1 MTTVAKMR
9 KFKWRTNTIVL
20 LALLSVAI
28 TTLYPLFYVVM
39 TSSRT
44 LEDYNKNAYGLPK
57 FFTLDSYRILI
68 NNYSLDTAA
77 RNTIIVVGL
86 SLATSLIFSSLAGFA
101 LAKYDF
107 PGSKAINWSFIAV
120 MLLPSQI
127 LIIPIYLLLSKFSL
141 VGHLPGLMFVYI
153 GTNIPFGVFFLKS
166 TFNAVPDTILDAA
179 RIDGA
184 GFFTSFFRIAI
195 PNAAAGITTLAVL
208 QFLGMWNELL
218 YAYLILPD
226 QEMRLL
232 TPALASIGGRYTT
245 NQPLVAAA
253 LCITA
258 TPTIILLAMSS
269 KYLVRGVPTGT
280 GSS

>member
-1 MTTVAKMR
+1 MS
-9 KFKWRTNTIVL
+9 KFRWRTNTIVF
-20 LALLSVAI
+20 LALLSAAV
-28 TTLYPLFYVVM
+28 TTLYPLIYVAI
-39 TSSRT
+39 TSART
-44 LEDYNKNAYGLPK
+44 LEDYVKNAYGLPK

-68 NNYSLDTAA
+68 ENYSLGTAA
-77 RNTIIVVGL
+77 RNTVIVVGA
-86 SLATSLIFSSLAGFA
+86 SLAIALVFSSLAGFA

-107 PGSKAINWSFIAV
+107 PGSKFMNWSFIAV
-120 MLLPSQI
+120 MLLQSQ
-127 LIIPIYLLLSKFSL
+127 
-141 VGHLPGLMFVYI
+141 
-153 GTNIPFGVFFLKS
+153 TNIPFGVFFLKS
-166 TFNAVPDTILDAA
+166 TFSAVPDTILDAA

-184 GFFTSFFRIAI
+184 GFFTSFFKIAI

-226 QEMRLL
+226 QATRLL

-258 TPTIILLAMSS
+258 TPTLILLAMSS
-269 KYLVRGVPTGT
+269 KYLVRGVSTGI
-280 GSS
+280 GSSS

>member
-1 MTTVAKMR
+1 MR
-9 KFKWRTNTIVL
+9 KFSLRTNLLIF
-20 LALLSVAI
+20 LALLSAAI
-28 TTLYPLFYVVM
+28 TTLYPLFYVAM
-39 TSSRT
+39 TSART
-44 LEDYNKNAYGLPK
+44 LEDYNKNAYGIPK
-57 FFTLDSYRILI
+57 FFTLDSFRILI
-68 NNYSLDTAA
+68 ENYSLGTAT
-77 RNTIIVVGL
+77 RNTVTVVGI
-86 SLATSLIFSSLAGFA
+86 SLLTAIIFSSFAGFA

-107 PGSKAINWSFIAV
+107 PGSKAMNWSFIAV

-127 LIIPIYLLLSKFSL
+127 LIIPIYLLLSKFEL
-141 VGHLPGLMFVYI
+141 VGHLHGLMFVYI

-166 TFNAVPDTILDAA
+166 VFSAVPDTILDAA

-184 GFFTSFFRIAI
+184 GFFKSFFKIAV

-226 QEMRLL
+226 QSQRLL

-258 TPTIILLAMSS
+258 APTLILLAMSS
-269 KYLVRGVPTGT
+269 KYLVRGISTGI
-280 GSS
+280 GNS

>member
-1 MTTVAKMR
+1 MR
-9 KFKWRTNTIVL
+9 KFSGYTRLLIF

-28 TTLYPLFYVVM
+28 TTLYPLLYVAM
-39 TSSRT
+39 TSART
-44 LEDYNKNAYGLPK
+44 LEDYVKNAYGLPK
-57 FFTLDSYRILI
+57 FFTIDSYRILI
-68 NNYSLDTAA
+68 ENYSLGTAA
-77 RNTIIVVGL
+77 KNTIIVVGL
-86 SLATSLIFSSLAGFA
+86 SLFTTLIFAAFAGFA

-141 VGHLPGLMFVYI
+141 VGHLYGLMFVYI

-166 TFNAVPDTILDAA
+166 TFSAVPDSILDAA

-184 GFFTSFFRIAI
+184 GFFKSFFLIAL

-218 YAYLILPD
+218 YAFLILPD
-226 QEMRLL
+226 QSQRLL

-258 TPTIILLAMSS
+258 IPTLILLAMSS
-269 KYLVRGVPTGT
+269 KYLVRGASTGI
-280 GSS
+280 GSSS

>member
-1 MTTVAKMR
+1 MR
-9 KFKWRTNTIVL
+9 KFKWRANIIIF
-20 LALLSVAI
+20 LALLSVAV
-28 TTLYPLFYVVM
+28 TTLYPLFYVAI
-39 TSSRT
+39 TSGRT
-44 LEDYNKNAYGLPK
+44 LEDYVKNAYGLPK

-68 NNYSLDTAA
+68 NNYSLGAAA
-77 RNTIIVVGL
+77 RNTVIVVGV
-86 SLATSLIFSSLAGFA
+86 SLATSIVFSSLAGFA

-107 PGSKAINWSFIAV
+107 PGSKIINWSFIAV

-141 VGHLPGLMFVYI
+141 VGHLHGLMFVYI

-166 TFNAVPDTILDAA
+166 TFSAVPDTILDAA

-184 GFFTSFFRIAI
+184 GFFTSFFKIAI
-195 PNAAAGITTLAVL
+195 PNAAAGLTTLAVL

-226 QEMRLL
+226 QGMRLL

-253 LCITA
+253 LRITA
-258 TPTIILLAMSS
+258 TPTLILLAISS
-269 KYLVRGVPTGT
+269 KYLVRGVSTGI

>member
-1 MTTVAKMR
+1 MR
-9 KFKWRTNTIVL
+9 KFSLRTNLLIF
-20 LALLSVAI
+20 LALLSAAI
-28 TTLYPLFYVVM
+28 TTLYPLFYVAM
-39 TSSRT
+39 TSART
-44 LEDYNKNAYGLPK
+44 LEDYNKNAYGIPK
-57 FFTLDSYRILI
+57 FFTLDSFRILI
-68 NNYSLDTAA
+68 ENYSLGTAA
-77 RNTIIVVGL
+77 RNTVTVVGI
-86 SLATSLIFSSLAGFA
+86 SLLTAIIFSSFAGFA

-107 PGSKAINWSFIAV
+107 PGSKAMNWSFIAV

-127 LIIPIYLLLSKFSL
+127 LIIPIYLLLSKFEL
-141 VGHLPGLMFVYI
+141 VGHLHGLMFVYI

-166 TFNAVPDTILDAA
+166 VFSAVPDTILDAA

-184 GFFTSFFRIAI
+184 GFFKSFFKIAV

-226 QEMRLL
+226 QSQRLL

-258 TPTIILLAMSS
+258 APTLILLAMSS
-269 KYLVRGVPTGT
+269 KYLVRGVSTGI
-280 GSS
+280 GNS

>member
-1 MTTVAKMR
+1 VR
-9 KFKWRTNTIVL
+9 KFSGYTRLLIF

-28 TTLYPLFYVVM
+28 TTLYPLLYVAM
-39 TSSRT
+39 TSART
-44 LEDYNKNAYGLPK
+44 LEDYVKNAYGLPK
-57 FFTLDSYRILI
+57 FFTIDSYRILI
-68 NNYSLDTAA
+68 ENYSLGTAA
-77 RNTIIVVGL
+77 KNTIIVVGL
-86 SLATSLIFSSLAGFA
+86 SLFTALIFAAFAGFA

-141 VGHLPGLMFVYI
+141 VGHLYGLMFVYI

-166 TFNAVPDTILDAA
+166 TFSAVPDSILDAA

-184 GFFTSFFRIAI
+184 GFFKSFFLIAL

-218 YAYLILPD
+218 YAFLILPD
-226 QEMRLL
+226 QSQRLL

-258 TPTIILLAMSS
+258 IPTLILLAMSS
-269 KYLVRGVPTGT
+269 KYLVRGASTGI
-280 GSS
+280 GSSS

>member
-1 MTTVAKMR
+1 MR
-9 KFKWRTNTIVL
+9 KFKWRANIIIF
-20 LALLSVAI
+20 LALLSVAV
-28 TTLYPLFYVVM
+28 TTLYPLFYVAI
-39 TSSRT
+39 TSGRT
-44 LEDYNKNAYGLPK
+44 LEDYVKNAYGLPK

-68 NNYSLDTAA
+68 NNYSLGAAA
-77 RNTIIVVGL
+77 RNTVIVVGV
-86 SLATSLIFSSLAGFA
+86 SLATSIVFSSLAGFA

-107 PGSKAINWSFIAV
+107 PGSKIINWSFIAV

-141 VGHLPGLMFVYI
+141 VGHLHGLMFVYI

-166 TFNAVPDTILDAA
+166 TFSAVPDTILDAA

-184 GFFTSFFRIAI
+184 GFFTSFFKIAI
-195 PNAAAGITTLAVL
+195 PNAAAGLTTLAVL

-226 QEMRLL
+226 QGMRLL
-232 TPALASIGGRYTT
+232 TLALASIGGRYTT

-258 TPTIILLAMSS
+258 TPTLILLAISS
-269 KYLVRGVPTGT
+269 KYLVRGVSTGI

>member
-1 MTTVAKMR
+1 VR
-9 KFKWRTNTIVL
+9 KFSWCTNTIVF
-20 LALLSVAI
+20 LALFSVAI
-28 TTLYPLFYVVM
+28 TTLYPLFYVAI
-39 TSSRT
+39 TSART
-44 LEDYNKNAYGLPK
+44 LEDYVKNAYGLPK
-57 FFTLDSYRILI
+57 FFTLESYRILI
-68 NNYSLDTAA
+68 DNYSLGTAA
-77 RNTIIVVGL
+77 RNTVIVVGV
-86 SLATSLIFSSLAGFA
+86 SLTTALIFSSLAGFA

-107 PGSKAINWSFIAV
+107 PGSKVINWSFIAV

-127 LIIPIYLLLSKFSL
+127 LIIPIYLLLSKFGL
-141 VGHLPGLMFVYI
+141 VGHLHGLMFVYI

-166 TFNAVPDTILDAA
+166 TFSAVPDTILDAA

-184 GFFTSFFRIAI
+184 GFFTSFFKIAI

-226 QEMRLL
+226 QGMRLL

-258 TPTIILLAMSS
+258 TPTLILLAFSS
-269 KYLVRGVPTGT
+269 KYLVRGVSTGI

>member
-1 MTTVAKMR
+1 MR
-9 KFKWRTNTIVL
+9 KFSGSTRLLIF
-20 LALLSVAI
+20 LALLSVAL
-28 TTLYPLFYVVM
+28 TTLYPLLYVAM
-39 TSSRT
+39 TSART
-44 LEDYNKNAYGLPK
+44 LEDYVKNAYGLPK
-57 FFTLDSYRILI
+57 FFTIDSYRILI
-68 NNYSLDTAA
+68 ENYSLGTAA
-77 RNTIIVVGL
+77 KNTLIVVGL
-86 SLATSLIFSSLAGFA
+86 SLVTALTFAAFAGFA

-141 VGHLPGLMFVYI
+141 VGHLYGLMFVYI

-166 TFNAVPDTILDAA
+166 TFSAVPDSILDAA

-184 GFFTSFFRIAI
+184 GFFKSFFLIAL

-218 YAYLILPD
+218 YAFLILPD
-226 QEMRLL
+226 QSQRLL

-258 TPTIILLAMSS
+258 VPTLILLAMSS
-269 KYLVRGVPTGT
+269 KYLVRGASTGI
-280 GSS
+280 GSSS

>member
-1 MTTVAKMR
+1 MS
-9 KFKWRTNTIVL
+9 KFRWRTNTIIF
-20 LALLSVAI
+20 LALLSAAV
-28 TTLYPLFYVVM
+28 TTLYPLIYVAI
-39 TSSRT
+39 TSART
-44 LEDYNKNAYGLPK
+44 LEDYVKNAYGLPK

-68 NNYSLDTAA
+68 ENYSLGTSA
-77 RNTIIVVGL
+77 RNTVIVVGA
-86 SLATSLIFSSLAGFA
+86 SLAIALVFSSLAGFA

-107 PGSKAINWSFIAV
+107 PGSKFMNWSFIAV

-141 VGHLPGLMFVYI
+141 VGHLHGLMFVYI

-166 TFNAVPDTILDAA
+166 TFSAVPDTILDAA

-184 GFFTSFFRIAI
+184 GFFTSFFKIAI

-226 QEMRLL
+226 QATRLL

-258 TPTIILLAMSS
+258 TPTLILLAMSS
-269 KYLVRGVPTGT
+269 KYLVRGVSTGI
-280 GSS
+280 GSSS

>member
-1 MTTVAKMR
+1 MR
-9 KFKWRTNTIVL
+9 TFKWRLNILVF
-20 LALLSVAI
+20 LALAGAAT
-28 TTLYPLFYVVM
+28 TTLYPLIYVAI
-39 TSSRT
+39 TSARS
-44 LEDYNKNAYGLPK
+44 LQDYGRNAYGWPK
-57 FFTLDSYRILI
+57 FFTLGSYRILI
-68 NNYSLDTAA
+68 QNYSLGSAA

-86 SLATSLIFSSLAGFA
+86 SLLITLALSSLAGFA

-107 PGSKAINWSFIAV
+107 PGSRIINWSFVAV
-120 MLLPSQI
+120 MLIPSQV
-127 LIIPIYLLLSKFSL
+127 LIIPIYLLLSKFNL
-141 VGHLPGLMFVYI
+141 VGHLYGLMLVYI
-153 GTNIPFGVFFLKS
+153 GTNIPFAVFFLRS
-166 TFNAVPDTILDAA
+166 TFNAVPETILDAA
-179 RIDGA
+179 KIDGA

-195 PNAAAGITTLAVL
+195 PTAKAGIVTLAVL

-226 QEMRLL
+226 QGMRLL

-258 TPTIILLAMSS
+258 TPTLILLAMSS
-269 KYLVRGVPTGT
+269 KYLVRGVSTGI

>member
-1 MTTVAKMR
+1 MR
-9 KFKWRTNTIVL
+9 KFKWRANIIIF
-20 LALLSVAI
+20 LALLSVAV
-28 TTLYPLFYVVM
+28 TTLYPLFYVAI
-39 TSSRT
+39 TSGRT
-44 LEDYNKNAYGLPK
+44 LEDYVKNAYGLPK

-68 NNYSLDTAA
+68 DNYSLGAAA
-77 RNTIIVVGL
+77 RNTVIVVGI
-86 SLATSLIFSSLAGFA
+86 SLATSIVFSSLAGFA

-107 PGSKAINWSFIAV
+107 PGSKIINWSFIAV

-141 VGHLPGLMFVYI
+141 VGHLHGLMFVYI

-166 TFNAVPDTILDAA
+166 TFSAVPDTILDAA

-184 GFFTSFFRIAI
+184 GFFTSFFKIAI
-195 PNAAAGITTLAVL
+195 PNAAAGLTTLAVL

-226 QEMRLL
+226 QGMRLL

-258 TPTIILLAMSS
+258 TPTLILLAISS
-269 KYLVRGVPTGT
+269 KYLVRGVSTGI

>member
-1 MTTVAKMR
+1 MR
-9 KFKWRTNTIVL
+9 KFSLRTNLLIF
-20 LALLSVAI
+20 LALLSAAI
-28 TTLYPLFYVVM
+28 TTLYPLFYVAM
-39 TSSRT
+39 TSART
-44 LEDYNKNAYGLPK
+44 LEDYNKNAYGIPK
-57 FFTLDSYRILI
+57 FFTLDSFRILI
-68 NNYSLDTAA
+68 ENYSLGTAA
-77 RNTIIVVGL
+77 RNTVTVVGI
-86 SLATSLIFSSLAGFA
+86 SLLTAIIFSSFAGFA

-107 PGSKAINWSFIAV
+107 PGSKAMNWSFIAV

-127 LIIPIYLLLSKFSL
+127 LIIPIYLLLSKFEL
-141 VGHLPGLMFVYI
+141 VGHLHGLMFVYI

-166 TFNAVPDTILDAA
+166 VFSAVPDTILDAS

-184 GFFTSFFRIAI
+184 GFFKSFFKIAV

-226 QEMRLL
+226 QSQRLL

-258 TPTIILLAMSS
+258 APTLILLAMSS
-269 KYLVRGVPTGT
+269 KYLVRGVSTGI
-280 GSS
+280 GNS

>member
-1 MTTVAKMR
+1 MR
-9 KFKWRTNTIVL
+9 RFKWRTNLIVF

-28 TTLYPLFYVVM
+28 TTLYPLFYVAM
-39 TSSRT
+39 TSART
-44 LEDYNKNAYGLPK
+44 LEDYVKNAYGLPK
-57 FFTLDSYRILI
+57 FFTLESYKILI
-68 NNYSLDTAA
+68 ENYSLGSAA
-77 RNTIIVVGL
+77 RNTVLVVSV
-86 SLATSLIFSSLAGFA
+86 SLFTALIFSSLAGFA

-107 PGSKAINWSFIAV
+107 PGSKVINWSFIAV

-141 VGHLPGLMFVYI
+141 VGHLHGLMFVYI

-166 TFNAVPDTILDAA
+166 TFSAVPDTILDAA

-226 QEMRLL
+226 QGMRLL

-258 TPTIILLAMSS
+258 TPTLILLGLSS
-269 KYLVRGVPTGT
+269 KYLVRGVSTGI

>member
-1 MTTVAKMR
+1 MR
-9 KFKWRTNTIVL
+9 RFKWHTNTIVF
-20 LALLSVAI
+20 LALLSVAL
-28 TTLYPLFYVVM
+28 TTLYPLLYVAM
-39 TSSRT
+39 TSART
-44 LEDYNKNAYGLPK
+44 LEDYVKNAYGLPK
-57 FFTLDSYRILI
+57 FLTLKSYRILVE
-68 NNYSLDTAA
+68 NYSIGSAA
-77 RNTIIVVGL
+77 RNTIIVVSV
-86 SLATSLIFSSLAGFA
+86 SLLTCLIFSSLAGFA

-127 LIIPIYLLLSKFSL
+127 LIIPIYLLLSKFLL
-141 VGHLPGLMFVYI
+141 VGHLYGLIFVYI
-153 GTNIPFGVFFLKS
+153 GTNIPFAVFFLKS
-166 TFNAVPDTILDAA
+166 TFSAVPDTILDAA

-184 GFFTSFFRIAI
+184 GFLTSFFKIAL

-226 QEMRLL
+226 QGMRLL

-258 TPTIILLAMSS
+258 TPTLILLAMSS
-269 KYLVRGVPTGT
+269 KYLVRGVSTGI

>member
-1 MTTVAKMR
+1 MR
-9 KFKWRTNTIVL
+9 KFKWKINSVIFL
-20 LALLSVAI
+20 SLLSVAV
-28 TTLYPLFYVVM
+28 TTLYPLIYVAI

-44 LEDYNKNAYGLPK
+44 LEDYGKNAYGIPN
-57 FFTLDSYRILI
+57 FYTLDNFRILI
-68 NNYSLDTAA
+68 NNYSLGSAA
-77 RNTIIVVGL
+77 KNTITVVGI
-86 SLATSLIFSSLAGFA
+86 SLLASIILSSLAGFG

-107 PGSKAINWSFIAV
+107 PGSRLISWSFISV

-127 LIIPIYLLLSKFSL
+127 LIIPIYLLLSKVGL
-141 VGHLPGLMFVYI
+141 VGHLPGLIFVYI

-166 TFNAVPDTILDAA
+166 VFSKVPDSILEASK
-179 RIDGA
+179 IDGA
-184 GFFTSFFRIAI
+184 GFFRSFFSVAL
-195 PNAAAGITTLAVL
+195 PSAAAGITTLALL

-226 QEMRLL
+226 QSQRLL

-253 LCITA
+253 LVITA
-258 TPTIILLAMSS
+258 APTILLLIMSS
-269 KYLVRGVPTGT
+269 KFLVRGTSTGI

>member
-1 MTTVAKMR
+1 MR
-9 KFKWRTNTIVL
+9 KSDRKINTGIFVI
-20 LALLSVAI
+20 LAGIAG
-28 TTLYPLFYVVM
+28 TTLYPLIYIAI
-39 TSSRT
+39 TASRT
-44 LEDYNKNAYGLPK
+44 QLDYQQNAYGLPK
-57 FFTLDSYRILI
+57 FFTFENFALLYK
-68 NNYSLDTAA
+68 NYAIATAA
-77 RNTIIVVGL
+77 KNTVIVVGI
-86 SLATSLIFSSLAGFA
+86 SLAVSLLLSSIAGYG

-107 PGSKAINWSFIAV
+107 PGSKVVTWSFIGV

-127 LIIPIYLLLSKFSL
+127 LIIPIYLLLSKINL
-141 VGHLPGLMFVYI
+141 VGHLSGLMFIYI
-153 GTNIPFGVFFLKS
+153 GTSIPFGVFFLKS
-166 TFNAVPDTILDAA
+166 TFSAVPNSIIEAA

-184 GFFTSFFRIAI
+184 GFFRTFFGIAV
-195 PNAAAGITTLAVL
+195 PNAVAGITTLALL

-226 QEMRLL
+226 QSQRLL

-258 TPTIILLAMSS
+258 APTLLLLAASS
-269 KYLVRGVPTGT
+269 KYLVRGVASGV

>member
-1 MTTVAKMR
+1 MR
-9 KFKWRTNTIVL
+9 KFSLRTNLLIF
-20 LALLSVAI
+20 LALLSAAI
-28 TTLYPLFYVVM
+28 TTLYPLFYVAM
-39 TSSRT
+39 TSART
-44 LEDYNKNAYGLPK
+44 LEDYNKNAYGIPK
-57 FFTLDSYRILI
+57 FFTLDSFRILI
-68 NNYSLDTAA
+68 ENYSLGTAA
-77 RNTIIVVGL
+77 RNTITVVGI
-86 SLATSLIFSSLAGFA
+86 SLLTAIIFSSFAGFA

-107 PGSKAINWSFIAV
+107 PGSKAMNWSFIAV

-127 LIIPIYLLLSKFSL
+127 LIIPIYLLLSKFEL
-141 VGHLPGLMFVYI
+141 VGHLHGLMFVYI

-166 TFNAVPDTILDAA
+166 VFSAVPDTILDAA

-184 GFFTSFFRIAI
+184 GFFKSFFKIAV

-226 QEMRLL
+226 QSQRLL

-253 LCITA
+253 LCLTA
-258 TPTIILLAMSS
+258 APTLILLAMSS
-269 KYLVRGVPTGT
+269 KYLVRGVSTGI
-280 GSS
+280 GNS

>member
-1 MTTVAKMR
+1 MI
-9 KFKWRTNTIVL
+9 F
-20 LALLSVAI
+20 LALLSVAL
-28 TTLYPLFYVVM
+28 TTLYPLLYVAM
-39 TSSRT
+39 TSART
-44 LEDYNKNAYGLPK
+44 LEDYVKNAYGLPK
-57 FFTLDSYRILI
+57 FFTIDSYRILI
-68 NNYSLDTAA
+68 ENYSLGTAA
-77 RNTIIVVGL
+77 KNTIIVVGI
-86 SLATSLIFSSLAGFA
+86 SLFTALIFAAFAGFA

-141 VGHLPGLMFVYI
+141 VGHLYGLMFVYI

-166 TFNAVPDTILDAA
+166 TFSAVPDSILDAA

-184 GFFTSFFRIAI
+184 GFFKSFFLIAL

-218 YAYLILPD
+218 YAFLILPD
-226 QEMRLL
+226 QSQRLL

-258 TPTIILLAMSS
+258 IPTLILLAMSS
-269 KYLVRGVPTGT
+269 KYLVRGVSTGI
-280 GSS
+280 GSSS

>member
-1 MTTVAKMR
+1 MR
-9 KFKWRTNTIVL
+9 RFKWRTNLVVF

-28 TTLYPLFYVVM
+28 TTLYPLFYVAM
-39 TSSRT
+39 TSART
-44 LEDYNKNAYGLPK
+44 LEDYVKNAYGLPK
-57 FFTLDSYRILI
+57 FFTLESYKILI
-68 NNYSLDTAA
+68 ENYSLGSAA
-77 RNTIIVVGL
+77 RNTVLVVSV
-86 SLATSLIFSSLAGFA
+86 SLFTALIFSSLAGFA

-107 PGSKAINWSFIAV
+107 PGSKVINWSFIAV

-141 VGHLPGLMFVYI
+141 VGHLHGLMFVYI

-166 TFNAVPDTILDAA
+166 TFSAVPDTILDAA

-226 QEMRLL
+226 QGMRLL

-258 TPTIILLAMSS
+258 TPTLILLGLSS
-269 KYLVRGVPTGT
+269 KYLVRGVSTGI

>member
-1 MTTVAKMR
+1 MR
-9 KFKWRTNTIVL
+9 KFSLRTNLLIF
-20 LALLSVAI
+20 LALLSAAI
-28 TTLYPLFYVVM
+28 TTLYPLFYVAM
-39 TSSRT
+39 TSART
-44 LEDYNKNAYGLPK
+44 LEDYNKNAYGIPK
-57 FFTLDSYRILI
+57 FFTLDSFRILI
-68 NNYSLDTAA
+68 ENYSLGTAA
-77 RNTIIVVGL
+77 RNTVTVVGI
-86 SLATSLIFSSLAGFA
+86 SLLTAIIFSSFAGFA

-107 PGSKAINWSFIAV
+107 PGSKAMNWSFIAV

-127 LIIPIYLLLSKFSL
+127 LIIPIYLLLSKFEL
-141 VGHLPGLMFVYI
+141 VGHLHGLMFVYI

-166 TFNAVPDTILDAA
+166 VFSAVPDTILDAA
-179 RIDGA
+179 RFDGA
-184 GFFTSFFRIAI
+184 GFFKSFFKIAV

-226 QEMRLL
+226 QSQRLL

-258 TPTIILLAMSS
+258 APTLILLAMSS
-269 KYLVRGVPTGT
+269 KYLVRGVSTGI
-280 GSS
+280 GNS

>member
-1 MTTVAKMR
+1 MR
-9 KFKWRTNTIVL
+9 KFSLRTNLLIF
-20 LALLSVAI
+20 LALLSAAI
-28 TTLYPLFYVVM
+28 TTLYPLFYVAM
-39 TSSRT
+39 TSART
-44 LEDYNKNAYGLPK
+44 LEDYNKNAYGIPK
-57 FFTLDSYRILI
+57 FFTLDSFRILI
-68 NNYSLDTAA
+68 ENYSLGTAA
-77 RNTIIVVGL
+77 RNTVTVVGI
-86 SLATSLIFSSLAGFA
+86 SLLTAIIFSSFAGFA

-107 PGSKAINWSFIAV
+107 PGSKAMNWSFIAV

-127 LIIPIYLLLSKFSL
+127 LIIPIYLLLSKFEL
-141 VGHLPGLMFVYI
+141 VGHLHGLMFVYI

-166 TFNAVPDTILDAA
+166 VFSAVPDTILDAA

-184 GFFTSFFRIAI
+184 GFFKSFFKIAV

-208 QFLGMWNELL
+208 QLLGMWNELL

-226 QEMRLL
+226 QSQRLL

-258 TPTIILLAMSS
+258 APTLILLAMSS
-269 KYLVRGVPTGT
+269 KYLVRGVSTGI
-280 GSS
+280 GNS

>member
-1 MTTVAKMR
+1 VR
-9 KFKWRTNTIVL
+9 KFKWRANIIIF
-20 LALLSVAI
+20 LALLSVAV
-28 TTLYPLFYVVM
+28 TTLYPLFYVAI
-39 TSSRT
+39 TSGRT
-44 LEDYNKNAYGLPK
+44 LEDYVKNAYGLPK

-68 NNYSLDTAA
+68 NNYSLGAAA
-77 RNTIIVVGL
+77 RNTVIVVGV
-86 SLATSLIFSSLAGFA
+86 SLATSIVFSSLAGFA

-107 PGSKAINWSFIAV
+107 PGSKIINWSFIAV

-141 VGHLPGLMFVYI
+141 VGHLHGLMFVYI

-166 TFNAVPDTILDAA
+166 TFSAVPDTILDAA

-184 GFFTSFFRIAI
+184 GFFTSFFKIAI
-195 PNAAAGITTLAVL
+195 PNAAAGLTTLAVL

-226 QEMRLL
+226 QGMRLL

-258 TPTIILLAMSS
+258 TPTLILLAISS
-269 KYLVRGVPTGT
+269 KYLVRGVSTGI

>member
-1 MTTVAKMR
+1 MR
-9 KFKWRTNTIVL
+9 KFSGSTRLLIF
-20 LALLSVAI
+20 LALLSVAL
-28 TTLYPLFYVVM
+28 TTLYPLLYVAM
-39 TSSRT
+39 TSART
-44 LEDYNKNAYGLPK
+44 LEDYVKNAYGLPK
-57 FFTLDSYRILI
+57 FFTIDSYRILI
-68 NNYSLDTAA
+68 ENYSLGTAA
-77 RNTIIVVGL
+77 KNTIIVVGL
-86 SLATSLIFSSLAGFA
+86 SLVTALTFAAFAGFA

-141 VGHLPGLMFVYI
+141 VGHLYGLMFVYI

-166 TFNAVPDTILDAA
+166 TFSAVPDSILDAA

-184 GFFTSFFRIAI
+184 GFFKSFFLIAL

-218 YAYLILPD
+218 YAFLILPD
-226 QEMRLL
+226 QSQRLL

-258 TPTIILLAMSS
+258 VPTLILLAMSS
-269 KYLVRGVPTGT
+269 KYLVRGASTGI
-280 GSS
+280 GSSS

>member
-1 MTTVAKMR
+1 MRRLNWKFNTLIFFALGTVA
-9 KFKWRTNTIVL
+9 
-20 LALLSVAI
+20 LS
-28 TTLYPLFYVVM
+28 TLYPLIYVAM

-44 LEDYNKNAYGLPK
+44 LEDYVKNAYGLPK
-57 FFTLDSYRILI
+57 FFTFESYRILI
-68 NNYSLDTAA
+68 NNYSLGTAA
-77 RNTIIVVGL
+77 RNTILVVGVSLTVCLML
-86 SLATSLIFSSLAGFA
+86 SSIAGFA
-101 LAKYDF
+101 LAKYEF
-107 PGSKAINWSFIAV
+107 PGSRAVSWSFIAV

-127 LIIPIYLLLSKFSL
+127 LIIPIYLLLSKFGL
-141 VGHLPGLMFVYI
+141 VGHLYGLMFVYI
-153 GTNIPFGVFFLKS
+153 GTNIPFAVFFLKS
-166 TFNAVPDTILDAA
+166 TFSAVPDTILDAA

-184 GFFTSFFRIAI
+184 GFFKSFFLIAV

-218 YAYLILPD
+218 YAYMILPD
-226 QEMRLL
+226 QSQRLL

-258 TPTIILLAMSS
+258 IPTLILLAMSS
-269 KYLVRGVPTGT
+269 KYLVRGVSTGI

>member
-1 MTTVAKMR
+1 MR
-9 KFKWRTNTIVL
+9 KFSGYTRLLIF

-28 TTLYPLFYVVM
+28 TTLYPLLYVAM
-39 TSSRT
+39 TSART
-44 LEDYNKNAYGLPK
+44 LEDYVKNAYGLPK
-57 FFTLDSYRILI
+57 FFTIDSYRILI
-68 NNYSLDTAA
+68 ENYSLGTAA
-77 RNTIIVVGL
+77 KNTIIVVGL
-86 SLATSLIFSSLAGFA
+86 SLFTALIFAAFAGFA

-141 VGHLPGLMFVYI
+141 VGHLYGLMFVYI

-166 TFNAVPDTILDAA
+166 TFSAVPDSILDAA

-184 GFFTSFFRIAI
+184 GFFKSFFLIAL

-218 YAYLILPD
+218 YAFLILPD
-226 QEMRLL
+226 QSQRLL

-258 TPTIILLAMSS
+258 IPTLILLAMSS
-269 KYLVRGVPTGT
+269 KYLVRGASTGI
-280 GSS
+280 GSSS

>member
-1 MTTVAKMR
+1 MR
-9 KFKWRTNTIVL
+9 KLDWKASSAVFLI
-20 LALLSVAI
+20 LASIAI
-28 TTLYPLFYVVM
+28 STLYPLLYVVM

-44 LEDYNKNAYGLPK
+44 LEDYVKNAYGIPK
-57 FFTLDSYRILI
+57 FFTFENFRILI
-68 NNYSLDTAA
+68 NNYSLGLAA
-77 RNTIIVVGL
+77 RNTILVVGI
-86 SLATSLIFSSLAGFA
+86 SLFTSLMLSSIAGYA
-101 LAKYDF
+101 LSKYNF
-107 PGSKAINWSFIAV
+107 PGSKFVTWSFIAV

-141 VGHLPGLMFVYI
+141 VGHLPGLIFVYI

-184 GFFTSFFRIAI
+184 GFFKSFFLIAL
-195 PNAAAGITTLAVL
+195 PNAAAGLTTLGVL

-226 QEMRLL
+226 QSQRLL
-232 TPALASIGGRYTT
+232 TPALASIGGRYTS

-258 TPTIILLAMSS
+258 APTIALLAFTSR
-269 KYLVRGVPTGT
+269 YLVRGVSSGI

>member
-9 KFKWRTNTIVL
+9 KFKWWTNTIVL

-57 FFTLDSYRILI
+57 FYRILI

-86 SLATSLIFSSLAGFA
+86 SLATALIFSSLAGFA

-141 VGHLPGLMFVYI
+141 VGHLHGLMFVYI
-153 GTNIPFGVFFLKS
+153 GTNIPFGVFFLKA
-166 TFNAVPDTILDAA
+166 TFSAVPDSILDAA

-184 GFFTSFFRIAI
+184 GFLTSFFRIAI

>member
-1 MTTVAKMR
+1 MR
-9 KFKWRTNTIVL
+9 KFRGSTKLLIF
-20 LALLSVAI
+20 LALLSVAL
-28 TTLYPLFYVVM
+28 TTLYPLLYVAM
-39 TSSRT
+39 TSART
-44 LEDYNKNAYGLPK
+44 LEDYVKNAYGLPK
-57 FFTLDSYRILI
+57 FFTIDSYRILI
-68 NNYSLDTAA
+68 ENYSLDTAA
-77 RNTIIVVGL
+77 KNTIIVVGI
-86 SLATSLIFSSLAGFA
+86 SLFTALIFSSFAGFA

-141 VGHLPGLMFVYI
+141 VGHLYGLMFVYI

-166 TFNAVPDTILDAA
+166 TFSAVPDSILEAA

-184 GFFTSFFRIAI
+184 GFFKSFFLIAL
-195 PNAAAGITTLAVL
+195 PNATAGITTLAVL

-218 YAYLILPD
+218 YAFLILPD
-226 QEMRLL
+226 QSQRLL

-258 TPTIILLAMSS
+258 IPTLILLAMSS
-269 KYLVRGVPTGT
+269 KYLVRGVSTGI
-280 GSS
+280 GSSS

>member
-1 MTTVAKMR
+1 VR
-9 KFKWRTNTIVL
+9 KFSWRINTIVF
-20 LALLSVAI
+20 LALFSVAI
-28 TTLYPLFYVVM
+28 TTLYPLFYVAI
-39 TSSRT
+39 TSART
-44 LEDYNKNAYGLPK
+44 LEDYVKNAYGLPK
-57 FFTLDSYRILI
+57 FFTLESYRILI
-68 NNYSLDTAA
+68 DNYSLGTAA
-77 RNTIIVVGL
+77 RNTVIVVGV
-86 SLATSLIFSSLAGFA
+86 SLTTALIFSSLAGFA

-107 PGSKAINWSFIAV
+107 PGSKVINWSFIAV

-127 LIIPIYLLLSKFSL
+127 LIIPIYLLLSKFGL
-141 VGHLPGLMFVYI
+141 VGHLHGLMFVYI

-166 TFNAVPDTILDAA
+166 TFSAVPDTILDAA

-184 GFFTSFFRIAI
+184 GFFTSFFKIAI

-226 QEMRLL
+226 QGMRLL

-258 TPTIILLAMSS
+258 TPTLILLAFSS
-269 KYLVRGVPTGT
+269 KYLVRGVSTGI

>member
-1 MTTVAKMR
+1 MR
-9 KFKWRTNTIVL
+9 KFSGSTKLLIF
-20 LALLSVAI
+20 LALLSVAL
-28 TTLYPLFYVVM
+28 TTLYPLLYVAM
-39 TSSRT
+39 TSART
-44 LEDYNKNAYGLPK
+44 LEDYVKNAYGLPK
-57 FFTLDSYRILI
+57 FFTIDSYRILI
-68 NNYSLDTAA
+68 ENYSLGAA
-77 RNTIIVVGL
+77 AKNTIIVVGI
-86 SLATSLIFSSLAGFA
+86 SLFTALIFAAFAGFA

-107 PGSKAINWSFIAV
+107 PGSKLINWSFIAV

-141 VGHLPGLMFVYI
+141 VGHLYGLMFVYI

-166 TFNAVPDTILDAA
+166 TFSAVPDSILDAA

-184 GFFTSFFRIAI
+184 GFFKSFFLIAL

-218 YAYLILPD
+218 YAFLILPD
-226 QEMRLL
+226 QSQRLL

-258 TPTIILLAMSS
+258 IPTLILLAMSS
-269 KYLVRGVPTGT
+269 KYLVRGASTGI
-280 GSS
+280 GSSS

>member
-1 MTTVAKMR
+1 
-9 KFKWRTNTIVL
+9 
-20 LALLSVAI
+20 
-28 TTLYPLFYVVM
+28 M
-39 TSSRT
+39 TSART
-44 LEDYNKNAYGLPK
+44 LEDYVKNAYGLPK
-57 FFTLDSYRILI
+57 FFTIDSYRILI
-68 NNYSLDTAA
+68 ENYSLGTAA
-77 RNTIIVVGL
+77 KNTLIVVGL
-86 SLATSLIFSSLAGFA
+86 SLVTALTFAAFAGFA

-141 VGHLPGLMFVYI
+141 VGHLYGLMFVYI

-166 TFNAVPDTILDAA
+166 TFSAVPDSILDAA

-184 GFFTSFFRIAI
+184 GFFKSFFLIAL

-218 YAYLILPD
+218 YAFLILPD
-226 QEMRLL
+226 QSQRLL

-258 TPTIILLAMSS
+258 VPTLILLAMSS
-269 KYLVRGVPTGT
+269 KYLVRGASTGI
-280 GSS
+280 GSSS